1 MRIYYRYPYY
11 GPIITEE
18 EFKKQIKMKKRK
30 VFYLNIFLLLVWA
43 FVLSALWFWIYT
55 NILPLQIKNSATIMA
70 ILMIVLIYTYS
81 ILNLI
86 NENKKEVIEK

>member
-1 MRIYYRYPYY
+1 MKTYYIYPYY
-11 GPIITEE
+11 NSIITEE

-43 FVLSALWFWIYT
+43 FVLSALWFWIYRS
-55 NILPLQIKNSATIMA
+55 ILTQQIRNSATIMA

-81 ILNLI
+81 IINLI
-86 NENKKEVIEK
+86 NENKKVVIE